1 MAGLITASVLIVGT
15 TSNAHEKAT
24 GIIKECMLL
33 AEKSRKSMKA
43 LARMMRRRDPF
54 DTEKVRALA
63 RNLAVHG
70 SANLTKL
77 YPGGSLQNP
86 SEARPKIW
94 RDWKR
99 FSALVEQLT
108 DYAKGADETADNGK
122 KRPSSG
128 AVRVKVDSDRV
139 PTKQHNTIGP
149 TPENSA
155 QLSADVAFKRIAR
168 TFSDCHREFRRE
180 K

>member
-1 MAGLITASVLIVGT
+1 
-15 TSNAHEKAT
+15 
-24 GIIKECMLL
+24 MLL
-33 AEKSRKSMKA
+33 VEKLRKSMKA
-43 LARMMRRRDPF
+43 LARMMRGRDPF

-77 YPGGSLQNP
+77 YTGGSLQNP

-122 KRPSSG
+122 QRPSSG
-128 AVRVKVDSDRV
+128 AVRVKVDSDCA

-168 TFSDCHREFRRE
+168 TFSDCRREFRRE